1 MQARSWALASG
12 DWTQLHNCCIADI
25 SATLPFD
32 VVLGEV
38 EAPANDEAHS
48 LPAAAPSCLG
58 TSAIPPK
65 AGDEMQER
73 ADQAQPPVPTEALS
87 LSFCIWPKD
96 SVEDVAPMRS
106 RLRRVALSWRPRTR
120 QTPPARQGK
129 HKEVSGSPQPAAC
142 QRGGCGR
149 LAGRH
154 PKGPHCLPKRTT
166 GLSEAAQRR
175 ERAWLRHLKQKRRE
189 EEPGALRR
197 FRAFVKV
204 PGPLTSQR
212 KRRSSSK
219 MSARNGVTLMF
230 GWCYE
235 DDFQHPFFRK

>member
-129 HKEVSGSPQPAAC
+129 HKEVSGSPPACSLSTRRMRKTCRPAPERTPLLAKENNRTF
-142 QRGGCGR
+142 RGRAAPGAR
-149 LAGRH
+149 LA
-154 PKGPHCLPKRTT
+154 PAP
-166 GLSEAAQRR
+166 EA
-175 ERAWLRHLKQKRRE
+175 ET
-189 EEPGALRR
+189 P
-197 FRAFVKV
+197 
-204 PGPLTSQR
+204 
-212 KRRSSSK
+212 
-219 MSARNGVTLMF
+219 
-230 GWCYE
+230 
-235 DDFQHPFFRK
+235 